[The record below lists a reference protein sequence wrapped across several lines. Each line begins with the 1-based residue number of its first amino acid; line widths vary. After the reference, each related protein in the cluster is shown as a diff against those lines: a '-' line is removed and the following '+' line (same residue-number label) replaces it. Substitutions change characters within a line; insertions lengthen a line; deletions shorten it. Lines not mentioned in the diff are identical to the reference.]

1 MEYKII
7 SFVLAESQKAK
18 KGEAV
23 ELRPLQSAPQ
33 YYVSSIPRQS
43 IIGQEKIKINGREI
57 TFAVKSYPPDFLLVE
72 AAARVDDVF
81 SDDAFKLREDMVA
94 GCHKIIKKY
103 GGKADIAEEYSIA
116 AVSGYSGE
124 PEQFFAKA
132 PLIASFLKS
141 EKLTLDKKEI
151 EYTLSSQIKYAQ
163 DDMVIIDWDGAF
175 VFEPE
180 GQINSIVELLEA
192 ANLQLLR
199 YRILD
204 FDLDKRLQRALR
216 LTQKP
221 TAKTLIPINKELAQ
235 SFREIIKIRVQSI
248 AEFDAL
254 EREIK
259 LIGDWYSARLYDLI
273 SKKFHL
279 EGWRNSIKNKLESL
293 EDVYSIIAENFSVS
307 RGKFLEFIQ
316 MILWFVLL
324 AGWFVLLA
332 FDIAASLK

>member
-1 MEYKII
+1 M
-7 SFVLAESQKAK
+7 
-18 KGEAV
+18 
-23 ELRPLQSAPQ
+23 
-33 YYVSSIPRQS
+33 
-43 IIGQEKIKINGREI
+43 
-57 TFAVKSYPPDFLLVE
+57 TFAVKSYPPDVLLVE
-72 AAARVDDVF
+72 AIATVNDVF
-81 SDDAFKLREDMVA
+81 SDAAFKLREDLIA
-94 GCHKIIKKY
+94 GCYKIIKKH

-151 EYTLSSQIKYAQ
+151 EYTLSAQIKYAQ
-163 DDMVIIDWDGAF
+163 NDMVIIDWDGAF

-199 YRILD
+199 YRVLD

-221 TAKTLIPINKELAQ
+221 TAKTLIPLNRELAQ
-235 SFREIIKIRVQSI
+235 SFREIIKIRAESI

-279 EGWRNSIKNKLESL
+279 DGWRNSIKNKQESL

-332 FDIAASLK
+332 FDIAASLRSQ

>member
-1 MEYKII
+1 MEHKII
-7 SFVLAESQKAK
+7 SLVLAESQKAK
-18 KGEAV
+18 KGETV
-23 ELRPLQSAPQ
+23 ELKSVQSAPQ
-33 YYVSSIPRQS
+33 YYVSSIPHQS
-43 IIGQEKIKINGREI
+43 VIGQEKMKINGREM
-57 TFAVKSYPPDFLLVE
+57 TFAVKSYPPDVLLVE
-72 AAARVDDVF
+72 AIATVNDVF
-81 SDDAFKLREDMVA
+81 SDAAFKLREDLIA
-94 GCHKIIKKY
+94 GCHKIIKKH

-151 EYTLSSQIKYAQ
+151 EYTLSAQIKYAQ
-163 DDMVIIDWDGAF
+163 NDMVIIDWDGAF

-180 GQINSIVELLEA
+180 GQINSIIELLEA

-199 YRILD
+199 YRVLD

-221 TAKTLIPINKELAQ
+221 TAKTLIPLNRELAQ
-235 SFREIIKIRVQSI
+235 SFREIIKIRAESI

-279 EGWRNSIKNKLESL
+279 DGWRNSIKNKQESL

>member
-1 MEYKII
+1 MELK
-7 SFVLAESQKAK
+7 SV
-18 KGEAV
+18 
-23 ELRPLQSAPQ
+23 QSAPQ
-33 YYVSSIPRQS
+33 YYVSSIPHQS
-43 IIGQEKIKINGREI
+43 VIGQEKMKINGREM
-57 TFAVKSYPPDFLLVE
+57 TFAVKSYPPDVLLVE
-72 AAARVDDVF
+72 AIATVNDVF
-81 SDDAFKLREDMVA
+81 SDAAFKLREDLIA
-94 GCHKIIKKY
+94 GCYKIIKKH

-151 EYTLSSQIKYAQ
+151 EYTLSAQIKYAQ
-163 DDMVIIDWDGAF
+163 NDMVIIDWDGAF

-180 GQINSIVELLEA
+180 GQINSIIELLEA

-199 YRILD
+199 YRVLD

-221 TAKTLIPINKELAQ
+221 TAKTLIPLNRELAQ
-235 SFREIIKIRVQSI
+235 SFREIIKIRAESI

-279 EGWRNSIKNKLESL
+279 DGWRNSIKNKQESL